1 MPAALTPS
9 RVDQG
14 NLCRNRRFYGVELL
28 HRQVISQHSSPTKT
42 ALYLR
47 KKRQQELLQQDKNMA
62 FLYRVIPFS
71 QTKMTYMPK

>member
-1 MPAALTPS
+1 MLAALTPS

-28 HRQVISQHSSPTKT
+28 HRQVISQHS
-42 ALYLR
+42 LYLR